1 MKKITKSSS
10 IFLSILFSALSIII
24 FIIIFPKIIL
34 YFSSLMGFILDNNN
48 LYTKYIVGTVVRTLG
63 ILTIIFIMFKFNL
76 LKNIRFKWK
85 KKYLLFSILFFLYIA
100 LNIEFVPINSEKI
113 PLVLLMIISCLGVGI
128 FEEIVIRGLVLG
140 LLLKAWGNS
149 RKGIYFSVLFSSL
162 LFGLGHIS
170 NYISGKSELVEA
182 LCQIG
187 YALCIG
193 AMLGAI
199 LIRCDF
205 SLWWCALLHA
215 LYDIANG
222 LGKVASYIP
231 NAVPK
236 VHTVNY
242 SDEILNMLLFLPL
255 LIAGILILIKVKKVD
270 ESFNTII

>member
-1 MKKITKSSS
+1 MKKDTKLSS
-10 IFLSILFSALSIII
+10 IFLSVLFSALSIII
-24 FIIIFPKIIL
+24 FIIILPKLII
-34 YFSSLMGFILDNNN
+34 YFSSLMGFILDKNN
-48 LYTKYIVGTVVRTLG
+48 LYVKYIIGTIVRTLG
-63 ILTIIFIMFKFNL
+63 IITIIFILIKFNL
-76 LKNIRFKWK
+76 FKNIRFKWN
-85 KKYLLFSILFFLYIA
+85 KKYILFSLLFFIYIA
-100 LNIEFVPINSEKI
+100 LNVEFVPINSDKTS
-113 PLVLLMIISCLGVGI
+113 LVLLMILSCLGVGI

-140 LLLKAWGNS
+140 LLLRTWGNS

-187 YALCIG
+187 YAMCIG
-193 AMLGAI
+193 VMLGAI
-199 LIRCDF
+199 LIRCNF

-215 LYDIANG
+215 LFDIANG

-242 SDEILNMLLFLPL
+242 SDEIVNMLLFLPL
-255 LIAGILILIKVKKVD
+255 LIAGLLILIKVKKVD